1 MGRRKTMRASFMGK
15 ALSRA
20 DKLTKD
26 QLLSLFKEL
35 LVSNERL
42 EAALQS
48 MFDGILVCNLDHVPV
63 LINKTAERILR
74 IQGGESQAPLWQSIA
89 DEELKDFFYKALTSE
104 ETILGQEFAL
114 QSSSGTRIIAISLS
128 ALLSEEK
135 IAGTIIHVE
144 DITEKRKKETQLRR
158 AESLAALTTLAAG
171 VAHEINNPLGSI
183 SIRIQLLE
191 KLLKA
196 PEPDQAAMTKHLG
209 VVKQEMERL
218 KQIVVDFL
226 FAVRPMDVQ
235 LLSENPGPVIQ
246 EVADLVEPEAERFG
260 IELSLS
266 IPPNL
271 PRLLMDKRLI
281 KQALLNLIKNA
292 MAVMPQGGRLGIGV
306 EQADDE
312 LRISVSDTGTGIP
325 EELLTKIF
333 EPYFTTKKSGT
344 GLGLT
349 ITFKIIKE
357 HSGDISLES
366 KEGEGSTFTIHL
378 PIPQKEKKLL
388 PSWEDKAA
396 LAGSQAEE

>member
-1 MGRRKTMRASFMGK
+1 MRASFMGK

>member
-1 MGRRKTMRASFMGK
+1 MRASFMGK

-35 LVSNERL
+35 LASNERL

-63 LINKTAERILR
+63 LINKSAERILR
-74 IQGGESQAPLWQSIA
+74 IQNPESQAPLWHSIA

-104 ETILGQEFAL
+104 ETILGEEFAL

-128 ALLSEEK
+128 ALLSEDK

-191 KLLKA
+191 KLLKN
-196 PEPDQAAMTKHLG
+196 PEPDQAAMTKHLS

-260 IELSLS
+260 IELNLS
-266 IPPNL
+266 IPPDL
-271 PRLLMDKRLI
+271 PKLLMDKRLI

-292 MAVMPQGGRLGIGV
+292 MAVMPRGGKLGIIAELG
-306 EQADDE
+306 QDE
-312 LRISVSDTGTGIP
+312 LRISISDTGTGIP

-378 PIPQKEKKLL
+378 PIPQKEKKSL
-388 PSWEDKAA
+388 PSWEDKATQ
-396 LAGSQAEE
+396 AGSQAEE

>member
-1 MGRRKTMRASFMGK
+1 MKASFMGK

-35 LVSNERL
+35 LASNERL

-74 IQGGESQAPLWQSIA
+74 IQSSENQAPLWQSIN

-128 ALLSEEK
+128 ALLSGEK

-191 KLLKA
+191 KLLKS
-196 PEPDQAAMTKHLG
+196 PEHDRAAMTKHLG

-235 LLSENPGPVIQ
+235 LLSENPGPIIR

-260 IELSLS
+260 IELNLS
-266 IPPNL
+266 IPSDL
-271 PRLLMDKRLI
+271 PKILMDKRLI

-292 MAVMPQGGRLGIGV
+292 MAVMPQGGKLGIIAELG
-306 EQADDE
+306 QDE
-312 LRISVSDTGTGIP
+312 LRISISDTGTGIP

-378 PIPQKEKKLL
+378 PIPQKEKKFL
-388 PSWEDKAA
+388 PSWEDKATQ
-396 LAGSQAEE
+396 AGSQAEE

>member
-1 MGRRKTMRASFMGK
+1 MRASFMGK

-196 PEPDQAAMTKHLG
+196 SEPDQTAMTKHLG

-266 IPPNL
+266 IPSNL

>member
-1 MGRRKTMRASFMGK
+1 MKSSFMGK

-35 LVSNERL
+35 LVANDRL

-48 MFDGILVCNLDHVPV
+48 MFDGIIVCNLDHVPV
-63 LINKTAERILR
+63 LINKSAERILR
-74 IQGGESQAPLWQSIA
+74 IQSGDFNTPLWQGIG
-89 DEELKDFFYKALTSE
+89 DEELKDFFYKALTAE

-114 QSSSGTRIIAISLS
+114 QAASSTRIIAISLT

-191 KLLKA
+191 KLLKS
-196 PEPDQAAMTKHLG
+196 PEPDRISMGKHLD

-226 FAVRPMDVQ
+226 FAVRPMDIQ
-235 LLSENPGPVIQ
+235 LLSENPGPIIQ
-246 EVADLVEPEAERFG
+246 QVADLVEPEAERMG
-260 IELSLS
+260 IELKVQLA
-266 IPPNL
+266 PEL
-271 PRLLMDKRLI
+271 PKLLLDKRHI

-292 MAVMPQGGRLGIGV
+292 MAAMPRGGVLGIRA
-306 EQADDE
+306 EHNEDE
-312 LRISVSDTGTGIP
+312 LSIAISDTGTGIP
-325 EELLTKIF
+325 EALLTKIF

-378 PIPQKEKKLL
+378 PVPQKEKKYL
-388 PSWEDKAA
+388 PSWEDTAA